1 MQKIWNQIQYT
12 LPNLDITIGNIHLS
26 KVITVSVILVLALA
40 LKNFFAKRIVKVI
53 ESFTA
58 ETETTLDD
66 ELVANIKKPLSWLIL
81 LTGTWLS
88 QLILANVLSPQLN
101 KIVSKLIGL
110 FFVIICGY
118 IIYRSASLLG
128 YLLGLAAAKTNT
140 ELDDLLIPYIPLL
153 IEVGVVVIIVLKTSE
168 VLLGASAGA
177 LVGLL
182 GGAGVALGLLF
193 KDIIYDWCCTVIIY
207 TDRLYRSG
215 DLVEISD
222 LPGFIRI
229 CSIGIRTTKLWITS
243 SGTIVKL
250 PNSKMITGIVEN
262 WSQNRGNG
270 TEWGIQTTLKIDNI
284 SAQQVSK
291 ICDAIQELI
300 FSKDYLSKDFM
311 RVRFI
316 GLEANARVIK
326 IIAYVTDENYYY
338 IGERELN
345 LGILEILE
353 KQRIDS
359 LHVYL
364 VTNPK
369 NNQEIM
375 KSVSNLNPVIGEN

>member
-12 LPNLDITIGNIHLS
+12 LQNLDITIGNIHLS
-26 KVITVSVILVLALA
+26 KVIAVSIILVLALA
-40 LKNFFAKRIVKVI
+40 FKNFFAKRIVKVI

-58 ETETTLDD
+58 KTETNLDD
-66 ELVANIKKPLSWLIL
+66 ELVANIKQPLSWLIL
-81 LTGTWLS
+81 LTGIWIS
-88 QLILANVLSPQLN
+88 QLILTNDLNPQFN

-128 YLLGLAAAKTNT
+128 YLLGLAAATTDT

-207 TDRLYRSG
+207 TDNLYRSG
-215 DLVEISD
+215 DLVEISG

-229 CSIGIRTTKLWITS
+229 GSIGIRTTKLWLTS

-284 SAQQVSK
+284 SAQQVGK
-291 ICDAIQELI
+291 ICDAIQEFIL
-300 FSKDYLSKDFM
+300 SKDYLSNDFM

-326 IIAYVTDENYYY
+326 IIAYVTDEDYYY

-353 KQRIDS
+353 KERIDS
-359 LHVYL
+359 LQVYL

-375 KSVSNLNPVIGEN
+375 KSVSNLNPVMGEN

>member
-12 LPNLDITIGNIHLS
+12 LQNLDITIGNIHLS
-26 KVITVSVILVLALA
+26 KVIAVSIILVLALA
-40 LKNFFAKRIVKVI
+40 FKNFFAKRIVKVI

-58 ETETTLDD
+58 KTETNLDD

-81 LTGTWLS
+81 LTGIWIS
-88 QLILANVLSPQLN
+88 QLILTNDLNPQFN

-128 YLLGLAAAKTNT
+128 YLLGLAAATTDT

-207 TDRLYRSG
+207 TDNLYRSG
-215 DLVEISD
+215 DLVEISG

-229 CSIGIRTTKLWITS
+229 GSIGIRTTKLWLTS

-284 SAQQVSK
+284 SAQQVGK
-291 ICDAIQELI
+291 ICDAIQEFIL
-300 FSKDYLSKDFM
+300 SKDYLSNDFM

-326 IIAYVTDENYYY
+326 IIAYVTDEDYYY

-353 KQRIDS
+353 KESIDS
-359 LHVYL
+359 LQVYL

-375 KSVSNLNPVIGEN
+375 KSVSNLNPVMGEN